1 MITETEDTRSITENS
16 RKCDTNV
23 SMTQALHVSRADKI
37 SFFLVYYPSIV
48 SRINVQDVYYAGFY
62 GTFM

>member
-1 MITETEDTRSITENS
+1 MTTVTEDTRSITENS

-48 SRINVQDVYYAGFY
+48 SRINVQDV
-62 GTFM
+62 

>member
-1 MITETEDTRSITENS
+1 MITKTEDTRSKTEKS

-37 SFFLVYYPSIV
+37 SVFLVYYPSIV
-48 SRINVQDVYYAGFY
+48 SRINVQDVQYAGFY